1 MATKRPDMQSLGK
14 KTLGDPAVR
23 EEYEALDPYYKTKR
37 QLTAMLLKFRNLCT
51 TIIADIADPQAYVDI
66 IEDSLLDTI
75 LEISDSP
82 CLASDDIARQ
92 EHLCEAARILEKNLQ
107 DNLERRLNQQGV
119 TNKDAPDD

>member
-1 MATKRPDMQSLGK
+1 MESLRK

-23 EEYEALDPYYKTKR
+23 EEYEALDAYYKTQRKTQR
-37 QLTAMLLKFRNLCT
+37 QLTAMRLEFRKSCT
-51 TIIADIADPQAYVDI
+51 TIIADPLEIREANVAIIAD
-66 IEDSLLDTI
+66 SLFDTI
-75 LEISDSP
+75 LEISDSS

-107 DNLERRLNQQGV
+107 DKLNRRLNQQWV